1 MQILQDIKQSLL
13 HLIFPHVCAG
23 CGTDLSNTEN
33 QLCLRCAAALPQ
45 TFFEL
50 HGNNPVEKKLWG
62 RLPVQAATAQYY
74 FTRESL
80 VQQIV
85 HEIKYRNNTSLGR
98 QIGRM
103 MGRSLLQS
111 GRFMVDVLIPL
122 PLFPE
127 KEKKRGYNQSMVLC
141 RGIAD
146 EMQIPVLNDIVIRP
160 QFTETQTKKGRI
172 ERWKNMDGKFVLK
185 DESAIAGKHV
195 LLIDDV
201 ITTGATLESCGN
213 EILKA
218 QNTRLSI
225 ACVCDATR

>member
-23 CGTDLSNTEN
+23 CGTDLANTEN

-45 TFFEL
+45 TYFEL
-50 HGNNPVEKKLWG
+50 HNDNPVEKKLWG

-85 HEIKYRNNTSLGR
+85 HEIKYRNNISLGR

-103 MGRSLLQS
+103 MGCSLLQS
-111 GRFMVDVLIPL
+111 GRFQAEVLIPL

-127 KEKKRGYNQSMVLC
+127 KEKMRGYNQSMVLC
-141 RGIAD
+141 EGIAD
-146 EMQIPVLNDIVIRP
+146 EMQIPILNDVVMRP
-160 QFTETQTKKGRI
+160 QYTETQTKKGRI
-172 ERWKNMDGKFVLK
+172 ERWKNMDGKFVLQH
-185 DESAIAGKHV
+185 ESAIAGKHV

-201 ITTGATLESCGN
+201 ITTGATLESCGK

-218 QNTRLSI
+218 PGTRLSI